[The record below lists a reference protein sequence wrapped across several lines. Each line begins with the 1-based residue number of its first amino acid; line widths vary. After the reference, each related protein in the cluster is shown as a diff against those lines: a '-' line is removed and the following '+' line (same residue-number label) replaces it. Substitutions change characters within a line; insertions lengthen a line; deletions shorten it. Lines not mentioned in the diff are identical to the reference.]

1 MVFGMGNGYGPRPSA
16 LAGSA
21 QRARCCSDRPWNVRR
36 SDASREI
43 GRSERMSEHHKSSD
57 AALAADDLRHGL
69 KLWRMWIKLGWNDI
83 LLQYRRSLLGPFWL
97 SAGTVISVIT
107 IGVIYARL
115 FRIGLP
121 EFVPFLC
128 AGLLVWGYISTI
140 LNEAG
145 GLFTA
150 SESYIKQIRLPYSIY
165 VYKFIWS
172 KIIVFAHNLFVYLG
186 VIIYFQ
192 FWPGAAVLVA
202 IPGFLLLT
210 LNGALSSLYLGMVSA
225 RFRDIPQ
232 IVISMVQIAFFV
244 TPIMWKTELL
254 DPKSLLV
261 LLNPFFYLV
270 DILRAPLL
278 GQIPDTT
285 SYAAVLL
292 ITSIN
297 AAIAATFFTRFRRRI
312 AYWV

>member
-1 MVFGMGNGYGPRPSA
+1 
-16 LAGSA
+16 
-21 QRARCCSDRPWNVRR
+21 
-36 SDASREI
+36 
-43 GRSERMSEHHKSSD
+43 MSEHHKSTD
-57 AALAADDLRHGL
+57 AALAADDVRHGL
-69 KLWRMWIKLGWNDI
+69 QLWRMWIKLGWNDI

-97 SAGTVISVIT
+97 SAGTVISVVT
-107 IGVIYARL
+107 IGVVYAQI

-121 EFVPFLC
+121 EFMPFLC

-150 SESYIKQIRLPYSIY
+150 SESYIKQIRLPYSLY

-192 FWPGAAVLVA
+192 FWPGAAALVA
-202 IPGFLLLT
+202 IPGFALLT

-232 IVISMVQIAFFV
+232 IVISAVQIVFFV
-244 TPIMWKTELL
+244 TPIMWKTDLL
-254 DPKSLLV
+254 SPKSLLV

-270 DILRAPLL
+270 EIVRAPLL
-278 GQIPDTT
+278 GRIPDMR

-292 ITSIN
+292 ITSVN
-297 AAIAATFFTRFRRRI
+297 AAIAATFFIRFRKRI